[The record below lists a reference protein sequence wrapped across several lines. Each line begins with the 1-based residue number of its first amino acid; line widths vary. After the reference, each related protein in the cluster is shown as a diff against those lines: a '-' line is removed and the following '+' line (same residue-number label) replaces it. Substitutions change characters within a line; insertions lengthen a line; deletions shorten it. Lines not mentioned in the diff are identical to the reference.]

1 MKSRDEALALL
12 QRYNSDPFLIQHAL
26 TLECVMRY
34 FAEQEGFSDQAD
46 YWGLVGLLHDL
57 DFEQYPDEHCHK
69 TQEIL
74 RAEGYPEDFIRAVAS
89 HGYSIVT
96 DIKPQHQME
105 KILFATDELTGLIGA
120 CALVRPS
127 KSVRDMELKS
137 LRKKYKTASFAA
149 ACSRE
154 VIARGADM
162 LGWSLDELLQRTLDA
177 MKVCEDQ
184 LK

>member
-1 MKSRDEALALL
+1 MKTRDEALDLL
-12 QRYNSDPFLIQHAL
+12 RRYNRDPFLIQHAL
-26 TLECVMRY
+26 TVECVMRY
-34 FAEQEGFSDQAD
+34 FAEQEGFSDQVD

-57 DFEQYPDEHCHK
+57 DFDQYPDEHCHK

-74 RAEGYPEDFIRAVAS
+74 RSEGYPEDFIRAVAS

-96 DIKPQHQME
+96 DIKPEHQME

-127 KSVRDMELKS
+127 KSVQDMELKS

-154 VIARGADM
+154 VIAQGADM

-177 MKVCEDQ
+177 MKACEDK